1 MRRLAPLALA
11 ILSSPL
17 APSIGAADDL
27 LSKFAV
33 ESVFAS
39 SVSSS
44 SAGSQQTTSTS
55 QRVTDA
61 GQLGA
66 LLRESGYEPERVDGK
81 AVRVTVAHGEW
92 TIPTTLRAN
101 IGRGQVELTMGL
113 ATPKKAAELGSE
125 KLLRLLSGAP
135 DAGGAYFAYDADM
148 GQIQLR
154 KAISARDLNGVR
166 LGRLLTE
173 MAEMAVSRES
183 SWHTETPQTAPQP
196 KKTPTPTAPTSSLAG
211 SWVAKLA
218 GGEAFAI
225 RLTADNR
232 FSLAHVKSG
241 RTTTSTGRVQRS
253 GAQLGLV
260 GASGLTIRGVLSSQT
275 GQGFDL
281 TLAGG
286 KKLSFKK
293 AG

>member
-1 MRRLAPLALA
+1 MRRFAPLALA

-39 SVSSS
+39 SVS
-44 SAGSQQTTSTS
+44 ANTADSQAKTSPS
-55 QRVTDA
+55 QRVTGA
-61 GQLGA
+61 GQLGSM
-66 LLRESGYEPERVDGK
+66 LRQSGYKPERIDGK

-92 TIPTTLRAN
+92 TIPTTVRAN
-101 IGRGQVELTMGL
+101 VGRGQIELTMGL
-113 ATPKKAAELGSE
+113 ATPKKAAELGTE

-135 DAGGAYFAYDADM
+135 DAGGSYFAYDADL

-154 KAISARDLNGVR
+154 QAVSARDLTS
-166 LGRLLTE
+166 GRLARMLTE

-183 SWHTETPQTAPQP
+183 SWYQKPARTSPEKATAP
-196 KKTPTPTAPTSSLAG
+196 KKSPPTSSLVG
-211 SWVAKLA
+211 SWVATMA

-225 RLTADNR
+225 RLTQEGR

-241 RTTTSTGRVQRS
+241 RTTTSAGRIEQEGDR
-253 GAQLGLV
+253 LGLV
-260 GASGLTIRGVLSSQT
+260 GSSGLTIRGVLS
-275 GQGFDL
+275 GQFDL
-281 TLAGG
+281 TLHGG
-286 KKLSFKK
+286 TKLSFKR